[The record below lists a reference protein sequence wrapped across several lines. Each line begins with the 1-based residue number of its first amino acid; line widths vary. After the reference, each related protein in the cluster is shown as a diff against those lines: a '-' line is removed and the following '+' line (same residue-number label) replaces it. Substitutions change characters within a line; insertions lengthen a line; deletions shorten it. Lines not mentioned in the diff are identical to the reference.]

1 RGPAMS
7 DDQPVSDMLREILSK
22 GFEEMTPGVAGF
34 VRSIAYQFKQT
45 VYVSPNQKTALK
57 RILEIRRQQKADRER
72 GLKVHRIPED
82 AFQKSAER
90 RKGHPRPRRKFDLK
104 D

>member
-1 RGPAMS
+1 MS
-7 DDQPVSDMLREILSK
+7 DDQPVSDMLREIFSK

-57 RILEIRRQQKADRER
+57 
-72 GLKVHRIPED
+72 
-82 AFQKSAER
+82 
-90 RKGHPRPRRKFDLK
+90 
-104 D
+104 